1 VCGGQSGPCRAGA
14 GRDQRSEGPLF
25 LSRPLPKVDSPI
37 TLLVLA
43 VYSVDDFDSLGAVT
57 EHHYRFCAIPS
68 SIDFVGVSCRSA
80 QWSICQYLLGSVK
93 HIAHRRLSEYEF
105 DNYDR

>member
-1 VCGGQSGPCRAGA
+1 VCGGQSGPRRAGA
-14 GRDQRSEGPLF
+14 GRDQRSVGSLF

-57 EHHYRFCAIPS
+57 EYHYRFCAFPS
-68 SIDFVGVSCRSA
+68 IIDFVGVSCRVVLLSGPYV
-80 QWSICQYLLGSVK
+80 SIC
-93 HIAHRRLSEYEF
+93 
-105 DNYDR
+105 